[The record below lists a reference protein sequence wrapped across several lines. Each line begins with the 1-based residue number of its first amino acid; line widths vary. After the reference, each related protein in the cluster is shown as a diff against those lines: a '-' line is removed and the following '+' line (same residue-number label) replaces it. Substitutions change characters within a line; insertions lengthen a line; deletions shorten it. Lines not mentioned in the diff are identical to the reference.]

1 MTKMLVGFVMA
12 LTLVA
17 CGGSPRDKFNAA
29 LTEALAAA
37 KTDEQRRTLE
47 GVKRYSDNLTDG
59 ERNQFVESWNAT
71 KKANEALAAHRA
83 KGP

>member
-1 MTKMLVGFVMA
+1 MTKTLVAFALA

-17 CGGSPRDKFNAA
+17 CGGTPRDKFNAA

-37 KTDEQRRTLE
+37 ETDEKRRELE
-47 GVKRYSDNLTDG
+47 GLKRVSDNLTDG
-59 ERNQFVESWNAT
+59 ERNQFVEAWNRM
-71 KKANEALAAHRA
+71 KKAKEALAAHRA